1 MLWCRNHQEPVW
13 STSVAGLQRAHH
25 GASVSRFAASQGGT
39 WHRSPYPVLPA
50 ILLQTAAIPSQRAL
64 SAMRQDATENDKNY
78 DRRMAE
84 HGFSGSVQFI
94 AHGFRIWQSLPEF
107 AITEGSSSIGS
118 SSFQLQVRCS
128 SCSCERPLFKMTSL
142 SEETAMM
149 LRTSWQ
155 EVQVNISQLIWI
167 CQVGTSNFSLGARR
181 HLLHLLLCKLLLQPD
196 SNEWQR
202 LPRTNYSVKTFHIK
216 ISLCITVWPCLLH
229 PGGSLTGESCA

>member
-1 MLWCRNHQEPVW
+1 
-13 STSVAGLQRAHH
+13 
-25 GASVSRFAASQGGT
+25 
-39 WHRSPYPVLPA
+39 
-50 ILLQTAAIPSQRAL
+50 
-64 SAMRQDATENDKNY
+64 MRQDATENDKNY
-78 DRRMAE
+78 DRTMAE
-84 HGFSGSVQFI
+84 HGFSGSVHAPIHCTWLQN
-94 AHGFRIWQSLPEF
+94 LTEF
-107 AITEGSSSIGS
+107 VITEGSSSIGS

-202 LPRTNYSVKTFHIK
+202 LPRTNYSVKTCHIK
-216 ISLCITVWPCLLH
+216 ISRVTLPFAPRWVFDRWVLCL
-229 PGGSLTGESCA
+229 AR